1 MALMIV
7 SWIIDFEQSAKMT
20 SAVDE
25 VKVKF
30 DKADA
35 TIRVYYRGGHY
46 VTDFAQTLEFECLNG
61 QS

>member
-35 TIRVYYRGGHY
+35 TIRVYYPPTKENWTCPSR
-46 VTDFAQTLEFECLNG
+46 F
-61 QS
+61 